1 MAKNRQI
8 ETDLF
13 SQGWFYEL
21 SNEAK
26 VLYVY
31 CYLNSDNAGIIE
43 LIKRRIEYDLQI
55 DFEKA
60 FFEIQSEFTALGNG
74 KFLIKRVIRTQCP
87 NGLAHD
93 GRFQSSIIKLLEN
106 EGIDTE
112 TYEPSKVL
120 SKPLESLTK
129 ALPKAHSHSNSLSHG
144 ISHGLSHSASNSQI
158 GEKIE
163 KKSKR
168 TKTTMTDEEYGRMMI
183 EKGFECYGEF
193 GNVFLSEKNVEDA
206 IEKVGTFVLKRTTEF
221 LSAYKETKPDGA
233 QHYTKDYAVMCSWV
247 FDKFKLEMQKEGL
260 NWREYWGREMRE
272 RENAKAKLND
282 PLFKQEQ
289 NGTT

>member
-55 DFEKA
+55 DLEKA

-74 KFLIKRVIRTQCP
+74 RFLIKRVIRTQCP

-93 GRFQSSIIKLLEN
+93 GRFQSSVIKLLEN

-112 TYEPSKVL
+112 TYEPSKAL
-120 SKPLESLTK
+120 PKPLESLTK
-129 ALPKAHSHSNSLSHG
+129 ALPKAHSHSHSLSN
-144 ISHGLSHSASNSQI
+144 SHSQGQSNSQK

-168 TKTTMTDEEYGRMMI
+168 TKTTMTDDEYGRMMI
-183 EKGFECYGEF
+183 SKGFKCYGEF

-206 IEKVGTFVLKRTTEF
+206 IEKVGTFVLKRATES
-221 LSAYKETKPDGA
+221 LSAYKELKPDGA

-247 FDKFKLEMQKEGL
+247 FDKVKLEMQKEGL

-272 RENAKAKLND
+272 RENAKAKLKD
-282 PLFKQEQ
+282 PLFNSEQ

>member
-31 CYLNSDNAGIIE
+31 CYLNSDNSGIIE

-55 DFEKA
+55 DLEKV
-60 FFEIQSEFTALGNG
+60 FFEIQSEFTALDNG
-74 KFLIKRVIRTQCP
+74 RFLIKRVIRTQCP

-112 TYEPSKVL
+112 TYEPSKAL
-120 SKPLESLTK
+120 PKPLESLTK
-129 ALPKAHSHSNSLSHG
+129 ALPKAHSHSNSLSNSSSQS
-144 ISHGLSHSASNSQI
+144 ISNSNSSSI

-168 TKTTMTDEEYGRMMI
+168 TKPKMTDDEYGRMKI
-183 EKGFECYGEF
+183 ANGFQCYGEF
-193 GNVFLSEKNVEDA
+193 ENVFLTDKEMNRAK
-206 IEKVGTFVLKRTTEF
+206 EKVGTMLLKEAINQ
-221 LSAYKETKPDGA
+221 LSAWKEDSGLPLCEHVSDIAKM
-233 QHYTKDYAVMCSWV
+233 HKWV
-247 FDKFKLEMQKEGL
+247 FDKARQVLDRQGVDYKGAHARELGFNKPKEI
-260 NWREYWGREMRE
+260 
-272 RENAKAKLND
+272 
-282 PLFKQEQ
+282 

>member
-1 MAKNRQI
+1 MSKEELELEAMKNFIQ
-8 ETDLF
+8 LKF
-13 SQGWFYEL
+13 M
-21 SNEAK
+21 
-26 VLYVY
+26 
-31 CYLNSDNAGIIE
+31 NSD

-55 DFEKA
+55 DLEKA

-74 KFLIKRVIRTQCP
+74 RFLIKRVIRTQCP

-112 TYEPSKVL
+112 TYEPGKAL
-120 SKPLESLTK
+120 PKPLESLAK
-129 ALPKAHSHSNSLSHG
+129 ALPKAHSHSNSLSN
-144 ISHGLSHSASNSQI
+144 SNSNSNSQSISNSNSSSI

-168 TKTTMTDEEYGRMMI
+168 IKPKMTDDEYGRMMI
-183 EKGFECYGEF
+183 SKGFKCYGEF

-206 IEKVGTFVLKRTTEF
+206 IEKVGTFVLKRATES
-221 LSAYKETKPDGA
+221 LSAYKELKPDGA

-247 FDKFKLEMQKEGL
+247 FDKVKLEMQKEGL

-272 RENAKAKLND
+272 RENAKAKLQA
-282 PLFKQEQ
+282 PLF
-289 NGTT
+289 N

>member
-1 MAKNRQI
+1 
-8 ETDLF
+8 
-13 SQGWFYEL
+13 
-21 SNEAK
+21 
-26 VLYVY
+26 VY

-55 DFEKA
+55 DLEKA

-74 KFLIKRVIRTQCP
+74 RFLIKRVIRTQCP

-112 TYEPSKVL
+112 TYEPSKAL

-129 ALPKAHSHSNSLSHG
+129 ALPKAHSHSNSLSNSSSQS
-144 ISHGLSHSASNSQI
+144 ISNSNSSSI

-183 EKGFECYGEF
+183 SKGFKCYGEF

-221 LSAYKETKPDGA
+221 LSAYKETKPEGA
-233 QHYTKDYAVMCSWV
+233 QHYKKDYAVMSSWA
-247 FDKFKLEMQKEGL
+247 FDRVKQDMQKEGL

-272 RENAKAKLND
+272 RENAKAKLKD
-282 PLFKQEQ
+282 PLFNSEQ